1 MFGHIDTV
9 LIRWRDAFVAVP
21 ERAGGRERYIEVR
34 GISDR
39 DEAIKLGES
48 LLASYAGTRGTT
60 AVTGHVHTGSQ
71 RPGDGFWL
79 GDKMDGQI
87 VQSIDISMDDEGYTV
102 VSPELGDPLQVRQ
115 DEMERRI
122 ARAATPVQSEWA
134 SPYPEVKTADP
145 IDTSVPTFS
154 WRPDRTG
161 GGGET

>member
-60 AVTGHVHTGSQ
+60 AVTGHVHSLIAVAQEDAARLAALVADAERALLDTRDAVDAYSAGVTLSY
-71 RPGDGFWL
+71 
-79 GDKMDGQI
+79 
-87 VQSIDISMDDEGYTV
+87 DD
-102 VSPELGDPLQVRQ
+102 PAAF
-115 DEMERRI
+115 I
-122 ARAATPVQSEWA
+122 AACEAGR
-134 SPYPEVKTADP
+134 
-145 IDTSVPTFS
+145 
-154 WRPDRTG
+154 
-161 GGGET
+161 